1 MMNRTA
7 RIERNTSET
16 RITASID
23 LDGGGTADISTGIPF
38 FDHMLNLF
46 ARHGFFDMTIL
57 AQGDIGV
64 DNHHTVEDMGIVL
77 GSLVNEALGERKGI
91 VRYGHAVTPMDET
104 LSEVSL
110 DLSNRPYL
118 VYHVPDNLGMC
129 GTFDTRDVKE
139 FLHAF
144 AMKGG
149 MNLHVNVRYGEN
161 AHHIIESVFK
171 ALGRALD
178 WAVTIDE
185 RIKGHHSTKGV
196 I

>member
-1 MMNRTA
+1 MNRTA
-7 RIERNTSET
+7 RLERNTTET
-16 RITASID
+16 KISASMD
-23 LDGGGTADISTGIPF
+23 LDGKGSASVSTGIPF
-38 FDHMLNLF
+38 FDHMLDLF
-46 ARHGFFDMTIL
+46 ARHGFFDLTVK
-57 AQGDIGV
+57 AEGDIGV
-64 DNHHTVEDMGIVL
+64 DNHHTVEDIGIVMGL
-77 GSLVNEALGERKGI
+77 LVNEALGDRKGI

-139 FLHAF
+139 FLQAF
-144 AMKGG
+144 SVKGG

-161 AHHIIESVFK
+161 PHHIIESVFK

-178 WAVTIDE
+178 RAVARDG
-185 RIKGHHSTKGV
+185 RISGHHSTKGV
-196 I
+196 L

>member
-46 ARHGFFDMTIL
+46 ARHGFFDMTVL

-77 GSLVNEALGERKGI
+77 GSLVSEALGERKGI

-139 FLHAF
+139 FLYAF
-144 AMKGG
+144 SMKGG

-178 WAVTIDE
+178 RAVTIDE

>member
-1 MMNRTA
+1 
-7 RIERNTSET
+7 
-16 RITASID
+16 
-23 LDGGGTADISTGIPF
+23 
-38 FDHMLNLF
+38 MLILF
-46 ARHGFFDMTIL
+46 ARHGFFDVTVK
-57 AQGDIGV
+57 AQGDIDV
-64 DNHHTVEDMGIVL
+64 DNHHTVEDIGIVL

-129 GTFDTRDVKE
+129 GTFDSRDVKE
-139 FLHAF
+139 FLQAF

-161 AHHIIESVFK
+161 PHHIIESVFK

-178 WAVTIDE
+178 RAVAIDA

>member
-1 MMNRTA
+1 MNRTA

-23 LDGGGTADISTGIPF
+23 LDGSGTADISTGIPF
-38 FDHMLNLF
+38 FDHMLILF
-46 ARHGFFDMTIL
+46 ARHGFFDVTVK
-57 AQGDIGV
+57 AQGDIDV
-64 DNHHTVEDMGIVL
+64 DNHHTVEDIGIVL
-77 GSLVNEALGERKGI
+77 GSLVNETLGDRKGI

-139 FLHAF
+139 FLQAF

-178 WAVTIDE
+178 RAVTIDK
-185 RIKGHHSTKGV
+185 RIKGHHSTKGL

>member
-1 MMNRTA
+1 MNRTA

-16 RITASID
+16 RIVASID
-23 LDGGGTADISTGIPF
+23 LDGRGKTDISTGIPF
-38 FDHMLNLF
+38 FDHMLDLF
-46 ARHGFFDMTIL
+46 ARHGFFDLTVK
-57 AQGDIGV
+57 ADGDIGV
-64 DNHHTVEDMGIVL
+64 DNHHTVEDIGIVL
-77 GSLVNEALGERKGI
+77 GILVNEALGDRKGI

-118 VYHVPDNLGMC
+118 VYLVPENLGLC

-139 FLHAF
+139 FLYAF
-144 AMKGG
+144 SVKGG
-149 MNLHVNVRYGEN
+149 MNLHAQVRYGDN
-161 AHHIIESVFK
+161 PHHIVESVFK

-178 WAVTIDE
+178 RAVTMDE

>member
-1 MMNRTA
+1 MNRNA

-16 RITASID
+16 RISASMN
-23 LDGGGTADISTGIPF
+23 LDGKGTAVISTGIPF
-38 FDHMLNLF
+38 FDHMLDLF
-46 ARHGFFDMTIL
+46 TRHGFFDLTVD
-57 AQGDIGV
+57 AKGDTGV
-64 DNHHTVEDMGIVL
+64 DNHHTVEDIGIVL
-77 GSLVNEALGERKGI
+77 GSLVNEALGDRKGI

-118 VYHVPDNLGMC
+118 VYHVPENLGMC

-178 WAVTIDE
+178 TASSFDE
-185 RIKGHHSTKGV
+185 RIKGHLSTKGV
-196 I
+196 L

>member
-1 MMNRTA
+1 MKRLT

-16 RITASID
+16 RISATID
-23 LDGGGTADISTGIPF
+23 LDGSGNRDISTGIPF
-38 FDHMLNLF
+38 FDHMLDLF
-46 ARHGFFDMTIL
+46 ARHGFFDLTIH
-57 AQGDIGV
+57 AEGDIGV
-64 DNHHTVEDMGIVL
+64 DNHHTVEDIGIVL
-77 GSLVNEALGERKGI
+77 GSLVNDALGDRKGI

-118 VYHVPDNLGMC
+118 VCHMPEHMGVC

-139 FLHAF
+139 FLRAF
-144 AMKGG
+144 ASKGG

-161 AHHIIESVFK
+161 DHHIVESVFK
-171 ALGRALD
+171 GLGRALD
-178 WAVTIDE
+178 QAVSLDK
-185 RIKGHHSTKGV
+185 RITGHLSTKGM

>member
-1 MMNRTA
+1 MNRTA

-16 RITASID
+16 RIFASID
-23 LDGGGTADISTGIPF
+23 LDGSGKSEIATGLPF
-38 FDHMLNLF
+38 FDHMLDLF
-46 ARHGFFDMTIL
+46 ARHGFFDLTVK
-57 AQGDIGV
+57 ADGDIGV
-64 DNHHTVEDMGIVL
+64 DNHHTVEDIGIVL
-77 GSLVNEALGERKGI
+77 GLLVNEALGDRKGI
-91 VRYGHAVTPMDET
+91 VRYGHAITPMDET

-118 VYHVPDNLGMC
+118 VYLVPDNLGMC

-139 FLHAF
+139 FLYAL
-144 AMKGG
+144 AVKGG
-149 MNLHVNVRYGEN
+149 MNLHAHVRYGDN
-161 AHHIIESVFK
+161 PHHIIESVFK

-178 WAVTIDE
+178 KAVTLDE